1 MSGLILT
8 TAGAAAIEAAYQAGT
23 VVKITLAA
31 FGDGGGKPITPNPD
45 ATALVNKFGDAQFT
59 GGASTEGMISGQ
71 TVIEARKYPGR
82 VLREVGLFSAGGVL
96 VAYGDYPDTVLPAD
110 GAPVMKEIII
120 NFVMTLTHAESVVI
134 EVDPNVSALTISEA
148 DKRYLRQ
155 SLNLSDVSN
164 TTEARDH
171 LQVYSK
177 VEADG
182 RYVTRQDGT
191 ATGLKI
197 TDQFTLNEQV
207 RVYRENQSLF
217 FEVKRDDGT
226 QPAYFSMSAN
236 ESRLRCG
243 QFLADSDIR
252 VGISGARIYRDGSDL
267 YFQVGSNFFGF
278 KNNGQ
283 ASSNSLKVEAD
294 LLVGNVVRQYIDN
307 GAFVIKSGTNYYYFR
322 ANGDF
327 SSPQIFEG
335 TTRVYSPNNP
345 PPAAPKNTAGDG
357 WWRCGDTGVMNQQL
371 VINTSDGQDVR
382 RATFPVP
389 FPNFIKNALISWSN
403 TGTQN
408 NYPPRITSWDK
419 SGLNYVADGS
429 GSVSIV
435 AYGG

>member
-71 TVIEARKYPGR
+71 TVIEARKYPGK
-82 VLREVGLFSAGGVL
+82 VLREVGLFSADGVL

-177 VEADG
+177 TETDG
-182 RYVTRQDGT
+182 RYVNKSGDSM
-191 ATGLKI
+191 TGDLNLPRVKASVGVYI
-197 TDQFTLNEQV
+197 TDDVLLYKEAGRLQFNVAGGNISFGSGRKIYSSSLTADTDIFVGLS
-207 RVYRENQSLF
+207 RVYM
-217 FEVKRDDGT
+217 DG
-226 QPAYFSMSAN
+226 
-236 ESRLRCG
+236 
-243 QFLADSDIR
+243 
-252 VGISGARIYRDGSDL
+252 VDL
-267 YFQVGSNFFGF
+267 YFQVGNSFFSL
-278 KNNGQ
+278 KSNGQ
-283 ASSNSLKVEAD
+283 VSSNSLKVGTD
-294 LLVGNVVRQYIDN
+294 LLVGDIVRQYIDN
-307 GAFVIKSGTNYYYFR
+307 GDFVIKSGSNYYSFR
-322 ANGDF
+322 ASGGF
-327 SSPQIFEG
+327 SAPQILEG

>member
-71 TVIEARKYPGR
+71 TVIEARKYPGK
-82 VLREVGLFSAGGVL
+82 VLREVGLVSADGVL
-96 VAYGDYPDTVLPAD
+96 VAYGDYPETVLPAD

-164 TTEARDH
+164 TTEARSH

-182 RYVTRQDGT
+182 RYVTQQNGT

-197 TDQFTLNEQV
+197 TDQFTLNDQV
-207 RVYRENQSLF
+207 RAYRDDQALF

-226 QPAYFSMSAN
+226 QPAYFSMSADGG
-236 ESRLRCG
+236 RLRCR
-243 QFLADSDIR
+243 QLLADEEIR
-252 VGISGARIYRDGSDL
+252 VGLTGARIYRDGSDL
-267 YFQVGSNFFGF
+267 YFQVGAYFFGL
-278 KNNGQ
+278 KANGEIAGNRVTAETSVNVGSARMQ
-283 ASSNSLKVEAD
+283 GDGNIWGTRWNPNGAWLWDEIVNQLNTRATVDYVNSLRD
-294 LLVGNVVRQYIDN
+294 
-307 GAFVIKSGTNYYYFR
+307 
-322 ANGDF
+322 
-327 SSPQIFEG
+327 
-335 TTRVYSPNNP
+335 
-345 PPAAPKNTAGDG
+345 TAGAG
-357 WWRCGDTGVMNQQL
+357 WFRSGSSGRIIQAFNVSDTG
-371 VINTSDGQDVR
+371 GQTVR
-382 RATFPVP
+382 RANFPIP
-389 FPNFIKNALISWSN
+389 FPSGVDAVNASWTQ
-403 TGTQN
+403 TGSQMD
-408 NYPPRITSWDK
+408 YPVRIVSWDS
-419 SGLNYVADGS
+419 SGVSYVADGNANVSFFAS
-429 GSVSIV
+429 GS
-435 AYGG
+435 